1 MKNSKFVKLILVILI
16 GAMLLSI
23 ATKVFAAD
31 DGYEFDLNALTGN
44 GTNTSATNTPTTN
57 TPATNTANGTNET
70 GLNTSSL
77 RNNTSTP
84 TATTNT
90 SNTYGNTNLPSSG
103 LADYSLPI
111 VALIVIFGISAAYAY
126 KKVQDYKGL

>member
-44 GTNTSATNTPTTN
+44 GTTNTPN
-57 TPATNTANGTNET
+57 GTNTANGT
-70 GLNTSSL
+70 GLNTAGL

>member
-31 DGYEFDLNALTGN
+31 DGYEFDLNTLTGN
-44 GTNTSATNTPTTN
+44 GTTNTPN
-57 TPATNTANGTNET
+57 GTNTANGT
-70 GLNTSSL
+70 GLNTAGL